1 MLGKIKAKA
10 KLRNMSKALKT
21 DNQKKKKTLFF
32 SSKVVSSWINKI
44 YAYRGILSVKR
55 NKILTNATIGMN
67 LENIILNEISQTQKR
82 QILYDSTSV
91 RFLD

>member
-1 MLGKIKAKA
+1 M
-10 KLRNMSKALKT
+10 
-21 DNQKKKKTLFF
+21 
-32 SSKVVSSWINKI
+32 SSWINKI